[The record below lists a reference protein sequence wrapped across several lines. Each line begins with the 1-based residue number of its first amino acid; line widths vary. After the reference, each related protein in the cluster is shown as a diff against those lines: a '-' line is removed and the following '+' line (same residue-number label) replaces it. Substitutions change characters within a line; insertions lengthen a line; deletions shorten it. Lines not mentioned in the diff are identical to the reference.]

1 MACFSP
7 VINNRTQHTEVLL
20 QPALP
25 CPALPCPALPCPAL
39 PCPALPCPAL
49 PCPALPCPAL
59 PRLGNTG
66 SGPLGQYTISTAQQ
80 CRLVCCDHHKVGTRH
95 DQRRWVQQAQM
106 HCSAIPS
113 FAQTPPPAWQTT
125 PLGSSGLQ
133 IRPRDVGLSMMDEHS
148 GPHVLCCGHML
159 HESCLANHR

>member
-1 MACFSP
+1 MLVAWHVP
-7 VINNRTQHTEVLL
+7 VLSYTTEYTETLRCCCSASV
-20 QPALP
+20 
-25 CPALPCPALPCPAL
+25 
-39 PCPALPCPAL
+39 CPAL

-80 CRLVCCDHHKVGTRH
+80 CKPVCCDHHKVGTH
-95 DQRRWVQQAQM
+95 NDQILWVQQAQM

-125 PLGSSGLQ
+125 PLGPSGLQ

-148 GPHVLCCGHML
+148 GPHLLCCGHML
-159 HESCLANHR
+159 HESCLASHR